1 MADSVDRVFV
11 HALNT
16 VKKIPKT
23 GAARPPPADR
33 LRLYGLYKQ
42 AMEGDV
48 DGVMERPMSVGEGEA
63 EDEDIKKDRDKYD
76 AWDSQRGLSKT
87 EAKRR
92 YIGALIET
100 MHKYASTTADAR
112 ALVDELEFVWD
123 QIKNNSA
130 SSSGSSPG
138 RGGGVPSYTT
148 QPRTFQQPLSGGDG
162 PMRVLSPMS
171 QDDEAEAESRR
182 LGYND
187 EYDDNDEFNDG
198 NKNGVK
204 KVQKW
209 RRTVE
214 QALVK
219 MTAEIA
225 ALREQIATG
234 REYQGKRRRS
244 FGRWLG
250 WLIWAVVRHFLVDV
264 VVLGIVLIWLRKRK
278 DRRVEDLVREGLK
291 IGREYVRKIL
301 PAR

>member
-1 MADSVDRVFV
+1 
-11 HALNT
+11 
-16 VKKIPKT
+16 
-23 GAARPPPADR
+23 
-33 LRLYGLYKQ
+33 
-42 AMEGDV
+42 
-48 DGVMERPMSVGEGEA
+48 
-63 EDEDIKKDRDKYD
+63 
-76 AWDSQRGLSKT
+76 
-87 EAKRR
+87 
-92 YIGALIET
+92 
-100 MHKYASTTADAR
+100 
-112 ALVDELEFVWD
+112 
-123 QIKNNSA
+123 
-130 SSSGSSPG
+130 
-138 RGGGVPSYTT
+138 
-148 QPRTFQQPLSGGDG
+148 
-162 PMRVLSPMS
+162 MRVLSPMS

-198 NKNGVK
+198 DKKAGKKVK
-204 KVQKW
+204 KW
-209 RRTVE
+209 RWTVE

-244 FGRWLG
+244 LGRWLG
-250 WLIWAVVRHFLVDV
+250 WLIWACVRHFLVDV

>member
-1 MADSVDRVFV
+1 
-11 HALNT
+11 
-16 VKKIPKT
+16 
-23 GAARPPPADR
+23 
-33 LRLYGLYKQ
+33 
-42 AMEGDV
+42 
-48 DGVMERPMSVGEGEA
+48 
-63 EDEDIKKDRDKYD
+63 
-76 AWDSQRGLSKT
+76 
-87 EAKRR
+87 
-92 YIGALIET
+92 
-100 MHKYASTTADAR
+100 
-112 ALVDELEFVWD
+112 
-123 QIKNNSA
+123 
-130 SSSGSSPG
+130 
-138 RGGGVPSYTT
+138 
-148 QPRTFQQPLSGGDG
+148 
-162 PMRVLSPMS
+162 MRVLSPMS

-198 NKNGVK
+198 NKKGEK

-209 RRTVE
+209 RWTVE

-278 DRRVEDLVREGLK
+278 DRRVEDLVRECLK